1 MNEFAGGVQMFID
14 GHLALD
20 PVLNGFNVMVGG
32 FSMSLIAWQSAT
44 EKLLTNPRR

>member
-1 MNEFAGGVQMFID
+1 MNEFAGGSQMFID

-32 FSMSLIAWQSAT
+32 FFDVFDRLAVGNGEAAD
-44 EKLLTNPRR
+44 